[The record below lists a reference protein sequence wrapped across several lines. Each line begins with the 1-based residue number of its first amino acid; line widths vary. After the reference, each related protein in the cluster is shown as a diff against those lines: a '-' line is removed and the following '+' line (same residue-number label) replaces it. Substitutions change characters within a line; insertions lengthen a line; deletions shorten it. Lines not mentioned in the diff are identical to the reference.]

1 MRNGGTDGIER
12 SVTWKQH
19 AHMHKQK
26 QKRSASEECCH
37 KAHLHFPGK
46 VPVAS
51 YSQVIKSLWLF
62 NLVLSQEMRME
73 ISAKQPDQEVESTDQ
88 K

>member
-46 VPVAS
+46 APVAS

-62 NLVLSQEMRME
+62 NLVLSRNENGDLWKATRPGSGE
-73 ISAKQPDQEVESTDQ
+73 HWPKI
-88 K
+88 